1 MGASI
6 RGHLATELSFFREDR
21 KGKSDRF
28 LRPFASLADE
38 VFPGTAL
45 MGRTRIKICGIT
57 RIEDALLACELG
69 ADAIGLVMAPD
80 SPRCVSIERARG
92 IRDALPSFV
101 SAVVLS
107 HDLSAGHL
115 SQIIEQVRPDVIQF
129 HGSEDAAFCESFDVP
144 YIKAIGMAGGADAGR
159 IAAAHPRASGL
170 VLDGHA
176 PGAQGGQGRTF
187 DWSLVPRNFDRPVIL
202 AGGLNADNVARAIR
216 EVRPWAVD
224 VASGVEAAPGIKD
237 EARSRAFFA
246 AVRATDAESE

>member
-1 MGASI
+1 
-6 RGHLATELSFFREDR
+6 
-21 KGKSDRF
+21 
-28 LRPFASLADE
+28 
-38 VFPGTAL
+38 

-80 SPRCVSIERARG
+80 SPRCLSIERARA
-92 IRDALPSFV
+92 IRDALPAFV

-129 HGSEDAAFCESFDVP
+129 HGSEDAAFCESFGLP
-144 YIKAIGMAGGADAGR
+144 YVKAIGMAGGVDAGQ
-159 IAAAHPRASGL
+159 IAATHPRARGF

-187 DWSLVPRNFDRPVIL
+187 DWSRVPRNLDRPIIL
-202 AGGLNADNVARAIR
+202 AGGLSADNVARAIR
-216 EVRPWAVD
+216 EARPWVVD
-224 VASGVEAAPGIKD
+224 VASGVEVSPGIKD
-237 EARSRAFFA
+237 ENRMRAFFA
-246 AVRATDAESE
+246 AVRAADAEWA